1 MEVIGMEKYFPMI
14 GDLVSNMVIEVL
26 TSYSHNWLP
35 LLIAALTAAIMTVHV
50 NNDKLSNFLLK
61 KTRISVFA
69 AVLFGALTPLCAC
82 GTMAVLLGMVTTAL
96 PWSPIMAFLTS
107 SPLMS
112 PDGFVMNA
120 GIIGF
125 QFAVALTIASIVIG
139 LGSGLVTSTIERKT
153 NFLKNQ
159 SRFDGKTKPASA
171 CGCGTTNE
179 TVNVNTCSCSTPE
192 PTPAQGCSC
201 GTNTVPEVQSCGCGT
216 TTATAQT
223 CCSNIQA
230 PVIDRGLIGKLKLGK
245 VWKAVVDI
253 GFKQILLYFTIFIAL
268 GYLVNR
274 FIPTDLIVNLFGAKK
289 FYAVPLASAI
299 GIPIYINTEASI
311 AIVQSFIKGGA
322 SGGSVLAFMITG
334 PGTSAMVIAGLAT
347 FMRKRALALY
357 VGLIF
362 FGGII
367 CGYLYDLLIATGL
380 VGLK

>member
-1 MEVIGMEKYFPMI
+1 MEKYFPMI

-230 PVIDRGLIGKLKLGK
+230 PVVDRGLIGKLKLGK